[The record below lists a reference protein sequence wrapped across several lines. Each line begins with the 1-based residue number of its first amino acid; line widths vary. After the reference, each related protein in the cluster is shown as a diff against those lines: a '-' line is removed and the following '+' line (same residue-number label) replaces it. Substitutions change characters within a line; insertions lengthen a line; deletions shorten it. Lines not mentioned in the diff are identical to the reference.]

1 MLINQ
6 DFAQLE
12 PKSPAK
18 RRLKLVRNVNP
29 AVEESI
35 QLSDTNRD
43 TKILQETIAKID
55 GAYAPSTIRA
65 Y

>member
-12 PKSPAK
+12 PKSPDK

-29 AVEESI
+29 EAEEPI
-35 QLSDTNRD
+35 
-43 TKILQETIAKID
+43 
-55 GAYAPSTIRA
+55 
-65 Y
+65 